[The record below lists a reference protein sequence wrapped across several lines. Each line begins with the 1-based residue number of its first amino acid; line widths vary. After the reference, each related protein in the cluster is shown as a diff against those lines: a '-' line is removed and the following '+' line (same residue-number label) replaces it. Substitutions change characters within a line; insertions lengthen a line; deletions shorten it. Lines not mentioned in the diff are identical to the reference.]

1 MGEAHGNV
9 ERERMKSGRQPLKN
23 FRKLAV
29 RKLSSESGESIGEV
43 LAATIVVALGS
54 ILLATMVS
62 SSKNI
67 ITKSEKAYDKYIAQR
82 NYLETRG
89 GIRDD
94 SVDAGDSGLQVS
106 KGTENISIKVTGG
119 PEGEKNLQVEVNSVT
134 AVENDKVIFKE
145 YESKEK
151 ANS

>member
-1 MGEAHGNV
+1 M
-9 ERERMKSGRQPLKN
+9 STGRQVWES
-23 FRKLAV
+23 FRKQAAG
-29 RKLSSESGESIGEV
+29 KLSSKAGESIGEV
-43 LAATIVVALGS
+43 LASVIVVALGS
-54 ILLATMVS
+54 ILLVTMVT

-67 ITKSEKAYDKYIAQR
+67 ITKSEETYHRYIAQR

-89 GIRDD
+89 GIHDD
-94 SVDAGDSGLQVS
+94 DRVSGIKFS